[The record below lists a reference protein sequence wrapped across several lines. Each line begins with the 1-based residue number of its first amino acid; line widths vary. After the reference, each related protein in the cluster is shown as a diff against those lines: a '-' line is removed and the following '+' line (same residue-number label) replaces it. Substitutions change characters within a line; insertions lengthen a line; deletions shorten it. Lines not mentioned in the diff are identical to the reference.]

1 MNSVKGGGR
10 FIDDSILIPPHP
22 LIFSSRAWFAILKA
36 GHPGKTN
43 VVDLAQTAACV
54 EQMCFSQSH
63 KQLRPSLA
71 WPMWAGR
78 ISQVKPETQGQL
90 HSVPVF

>member
-1 MNSVKGGGR
+1 M
-10 FIDDSILIPPHP
+10 ILYSSPPP
-22 LIFSSRAWFAILKA
+22 SNLFQQGVVGYIESRSSW
-36 GHPGKTN
+36 KTS
-43 VVDLAQTAACV
+43 VVDPAQTAARV

-71 WPMWAGR
+71 WPMWAGC
-78 ISQVKPETQGQL
+78 ISQVKSETQGQL